1 MKRQVIL
8 ITDGDEYAKHAIEL
22 VAREVG
28 GRCISQSAG
37 NPSQLSG
44 EEIVKMIKSAHSDP
58 VFVMFD
64 DSGYVGEG
72 RGEQALMYVANHKDI
87 EVLGILAVSSNTH
100 HREWSKVDVSIDR
113 NGTLTPYGVDK
124 FGEPD
129 LELQRINGDTVYCL
143 DQLNVPI
150 IVGIGD
156 IGKMGKIDHYA
167 NGSPVTME
175 AVKLILERSGFND
188 RIRFNKGTNSEES

>member
-8 ITDGDEYAKHAIEL
+8 ITDGDEYAKHAVEL
-22 VAREVG
+22 VAKEVG
-28 GRCISQSAG
+28 GRCISQSGG
-37 NPSQLSG
+37 NPSLYRG
-44 EEIVKMIKSAHSDP
+44 EEIVKMIKSAKSDP

-72 RGEQALMYVANHKDI
+72 RGEQALMYVASHKDI

-100 HREWSKVDVSIDR
+100 DREWSKVDVSVDR
-113 NGTLTPYGVDK
+113 NGNLTPYGVDK

-156 IGKMGKIDHYA
+156 IGKMGKIDHYT
-167 NGSPVTME
+167 NGSPITLE

-188 RIRFNKGTNSEES
+188 RGRIEKGTNSEES